1 MPTTVVDGNDVLAVR
16 AAMDRAAERFD
27 DDGRLVD
34 DQLREELSEALG
46 ALAAEMS
53 PRLVAA

>member
-1 MPTTVVDGNDVLAVR
+1 VLATAGARVVDAEVAVG
-16 AAMDRAAERFD
+16 RAAERFA
-27 DDGRLVD
+27 DDGHLVD